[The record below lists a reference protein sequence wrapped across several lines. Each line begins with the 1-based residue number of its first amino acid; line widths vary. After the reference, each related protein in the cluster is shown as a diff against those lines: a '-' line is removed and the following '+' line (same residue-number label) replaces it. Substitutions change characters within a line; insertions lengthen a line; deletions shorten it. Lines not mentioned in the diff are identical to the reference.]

1 MKVALFFLYKRR
13 GVLILEGILKVWEF
27 RDFLL
32 QGTFVTI
39 KMTIGAIIIGI
50 VLGVLVGLA
59 RISKN
64 VILKSISG
72 IYLTIIRGTP
82 MLLQI
87 IFIFVGIPQIY
98 NTITGNSVSFNP
110 IIAGTIGIG
119 INSGAYVA
127 EIVRAGIQSIDIGQ
141 MEAAR
146 SLGLSHSRAMKYIIL
161 PQAFRIIIPPL
172 GNEAIVLLKDTSL
185 VSAIGARELMNC
197 SKMMGAKFYMYAE
210 FLVGAAIIYLILTF
224 IISKLVGHL
233 ERRMAA
239 ND

>member
-1 MKVALFFLYKRR
+1 M
-13 GVLILEGILKVWEF
+13 EGILKVWEF
-27 RDFLL
+27 REFLL

-161 PQAFRIIIPPL
+161 PQAFKVIIPPL

-224 IISKLVGHL
+224 IISKLVGYL

>member
-1 MKVALFFLYKRR
+1 
-13 GVLILEGILKVWEF
+13 LEGILKVWEF

-32 QGTFVTI
+32 QGTLVTI
-39 KMTIGAIIIGI
+39 KMTLGAIIIGI
-50 VLGVLVGLA
+50 VLGVLAGLA

-64 VILKSISG
+64 IILKSISG

-98 NTITGNSVSFNP
+98 NMITGNSVSFDP
-110 IIAGTIGIG
+110 VIAGTIGIG

-146 SLGLSHSRAMKYIIL
+146 SLGLNHSKAMKYIIL
-161 PQAFRIIIPPL
+161 PQAFKVIIPPL

-185 VSAIGARELMNC
+185 VSAIGARDLMNC

-210 FLVGAAIIYLILTF
+210 FLVGAAFIYLILTF
-224 IISKLVGHL
+224 IIAKLVGHL
-233 ERRMAA
+233 ERRLAA

>member
-1 MKVALFFLYKRR
+1 
-13 GVLILEGILKVWEF
+13 LEGILKVWEF

>member
-1 MKVALFFLYKRR
+1 M
-13 GVLILEGILKVWEF
+13 EGMLKVWEF
-27 RDFLL
+27 RNFLL
-32 QGTFVTI
+32 QGTLVTI
-39 KMTIGAIIIGI
+39 EMTIGAIIIGI
-50 VLGVLVGLA
+50 MLGVLAGLS

-64 VILKSISG
+64 IILKSISG

-87 IFIFVGIPQIY
+87 IFISVGIPQIY
-98 NTITGNSVSFNP
+98 NVITGSSVSFDP
-110 IIAGTIGIG
+110 VIAGTIGIG

-127 EIVRAGIQSIDIGQ
+127 EIVRAGIQSIDKGQ

-146 SLGLSHSRAMKYIIL
+146 SLGLSHSKSMKYIIL
-161 PQAFRIIIPPL
+161 PQAFKVIIPPL

-185 VSAIGARELMNC
+185 VSAIGARDLMNC

-210 FLVGAAIIYLILTF
+210 FLVGAAFIYLILTF
-224 IISKLVGHL
+224 IISKLVAYL
-233 ERRMAA
+233 ERRLAA

>member
-1 MKVALFFLYKRR
+1 
-13 GVLILEGILKVWEF
+13 VLILEGILKVWEF
-27 RDFLL
+27 REFLL

-161 PQAFRIIIPPL
+161 PQAFKVIIPPL

-224 IISKLVGHL
+224 IISKLVGYL

>member
-1 MKVALFFLYKRR
+1 M
-13 GVLILEGILKVWEF
+13 EGILKVWEF
-27 RDFLL
+27 REFLL

-50 VLGVLVGLA
+50 VLGVMAGLA

-98 NTITGNSVSFNP
+98 NMITGNSVSFDP
-110 IIAGTIGIG
+110 VIAGTIGIG

-146 SLGLSHSRAMKYIIL
+146 SLGLSHSKAMKYIIL
-161 PQAFRIIIPPL
+161 PQAFKVIIPPL

-185 VSAIGARELMNC
+185 VSAIGARDLMNC
-197 SKMMGAKFYMYAE
+197 SKMMGAKYYMYAE

-224 IISKLVGHL
+224 IISKLVSYM
-233 ERRMAA
+233 ERRMAS